1 MNAPGSPS
9 SPLQMTY
16 FTSPG
21 DCCANFHLAP
31 VGKPA
36 PPRPRSPESSISTT
50 IASGVIVVSALRA
63 AS

>member
-9 SPLQMTY
+9 SPLQMMY
-16 FTSPG
+16 LVSPG
-21 DCCANFHLAP
+21 EAAANFHLAP

-36 PPRPRSPESSISTT
+36 PPRPRRPEARISSMIS
-50 IASGVIVVSALRA
+50 SGFIVVRALRA